1 MKQTVEKLRI
11 GYFKEIT
18 KHEHFAHKL
27 EMQLKVERS
36 SKESQN
42 DSIGIY
48 KSESLKHFNLDEE
61 TSIRN
66 VHYFDGTED
75 LELNENIKNLLNSKL
90 KKAENEF
97 NQKLKHLK
105 DTNNEQFLQI
115 RKFKVLNKESGIKYE
130 EMNASKMVE
139 KLLVVTEDAK
149 QVWKAFDEFS
159 PGFFT
164 KVIQEIYSIGDNF
177 SKKMRDDF

>member
-1 MKQTVEKLRI
+1 
-11 GYFKEIT
+11 
-18 KHEHFAHKL
+18 
-27 EMQLKVERS
+27 
-36 SKESQN
+36 
-42 DSIGIY
+42 
-48 KSESLKHFNLDEE
+48 
-61 TSIRN
+61 
-66 VHYFDGTED
+66 
-75 LELNENIKNLLNSKL
+75 
-90 KKAENEF
+90 
-97 NQKLKHLK
+97 LK

-164 KVIQEIYSIGDNF
+164 KVI
-177 SKKMRDDF
+177 